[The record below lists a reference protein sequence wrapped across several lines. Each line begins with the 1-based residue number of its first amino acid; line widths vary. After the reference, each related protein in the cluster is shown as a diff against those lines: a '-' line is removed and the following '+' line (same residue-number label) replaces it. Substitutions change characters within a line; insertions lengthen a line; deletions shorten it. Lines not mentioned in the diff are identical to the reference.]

1 LIGQGE
7 AQAEEVI
14 MAVFQNTDQ
23 LYKVM
28 DELWKR
34 ISDDEQIS
42 KNLLKSGLIVR
53 FVYREPH
60 GWVTIDG
67 SDGKTIKVTLDQCET
82 KPVVEMRMKSDFA
95 HNFWLGKENVSMALM
110 QGKIV
115 SIGPVNKALAL
126 LPAVKP
132 AFTIYSKVIED
143 FSQEEVGKAA

>member
-1 LIGQGE
+1 
-7 AQAEEVI
+7 
-14 MAVFQNTDQ
+14 MPVFSDTDD

-34 ISDDEQIS
+34 IGSDEQIT
-42 KNLLKSGLIVR
+42 NDLVKSRLIVR

-60 GWVTIDG
+60 GWVTVDG
-67 SDGKTIKVTLDQCET
+67 SDGKSIKVTLDQCET

-95 HNFWLGKENVSMALM
+95 HSFWLGRENISLALI

-115 SIGPVNKALAL
+115 STGPVSRALAL

-132 AFTIYSKVIED
+132 AFFIYTQVIED
-143 FSQEEVGKAA
+143 LKKAA